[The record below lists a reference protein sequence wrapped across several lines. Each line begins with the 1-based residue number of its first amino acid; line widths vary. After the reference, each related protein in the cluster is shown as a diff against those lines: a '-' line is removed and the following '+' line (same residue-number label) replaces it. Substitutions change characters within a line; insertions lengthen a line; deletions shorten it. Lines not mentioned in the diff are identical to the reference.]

1 MDEHDKKEIEQLI
14 KKHKPSDSYPYFLTI
29 LFLLFLNGCF
39 RSCGYLGH

>member
-1 MDEHDKKEIEQLI
+1 MNENDKNEIEQLI
-14 KKHKPSDSYPYFLTI
+14 KKHKPESCYPYFLTI